1 MDPQGALWRHFG
13 VTAQS
18 TYVVL
23 DADGEVVADGYLD
36 DHVLA
41 DKVAELVG

>member
-1 MDPQGALWRHFG
+1 

-23 DADGEVVADGYLD
+23 DATGAVASSGHLEPEQ
-36 DHVLA
+36 VR
-41 DKVAELVG
+41 AELDRLIGTA